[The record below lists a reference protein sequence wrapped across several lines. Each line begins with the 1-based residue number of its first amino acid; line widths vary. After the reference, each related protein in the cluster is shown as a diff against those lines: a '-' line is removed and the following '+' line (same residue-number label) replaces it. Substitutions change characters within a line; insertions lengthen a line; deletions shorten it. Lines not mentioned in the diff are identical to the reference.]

1 MQDKVKVVIVGGG
14 SAGWMTASFLSK
26 ALPDGVDISLIQS
39 ANIKTV
45 GVGEATF
52 SDIHL
57 FFEFLGLREED
68 WMLECNASYKV
79 GIRFV
84 DWNAERRNFYH
95 PFQRFELVQGWR
107 IVEWWLKLKS
117 NDVPADY
124 ACFSVPRICDAQR
137 SPRYLDGR
145 IFDSK
150 MDGHLGPNANGN
162 KALLLEDLHVQYP
175 YAYHFDANLL
185 SQFLL
190 GYAKKRGVREIVDDV
205 VDVRLAEDGSI
216 GSIHTKEHGQIE
228 GDLYIDCTG
237 FRGLLI
243 NQALKEPFSSF
254 SESLPCDSALAMQ
267 VPSDRRVEGINP
279 FTTATALSAGW
290 AWNIPLFHRIGTGYV
305 YSSAFLSREAAEEE
319 FRKHLGVRADGCN
332 ALHIK
337 MRVGRNRNSWVKNCV
352 AIGLSSGFVEPLQ
365 STGIFF
371 IHHGIE
377 QLVNYFPGKHCDEAN
392 RKSYNRVIGNCIDGV
407 REFLTLHYVASS
419 REDTR
424 FWKATKNELVVP
436 DELAERL
443 KLWEKRLPTDR
454 TINPNYHGFPGFSY
468 CLMLLGLGRQPKHS
482 LPALDYAPDQHALA
496 AFDQIGK
503 RTEHLLSTLPSLY
516 EYLTFRYGEGEPRSN
531 RDGKNDKG
539 IAA

>member
-1 MQDKVKVVIVGGG
+1 MRDKVKVVIVGGG
-14 SAGWMTASFLSK
+14 SAGWMSASFLSK
-26 ALPDGVDISLIQS
+26 ALADGVEISLIQS
-39 ANIKTV
+39 ANIKTI

-57 FFEFLGLREED
+57 FFEFLGLCEED
-68 WMLECNASYKV
+68 WMPECNASYKV
-79 GIRFV
+79 AIRFV

-107 IVEWWLKLKS
+107 IVEWWLKLKKD
-117 NDVPADY
+117 NVPADY
-124 ACFSVPRICDAQR
+124 ACFTVPRICDAQR

-150 MDGHLGPNANGN
+150 LNGHLGPSENGD
-162 KALLLEDLHVQYP
+162 KALLLEDLHMQYP

-185 SQFLL
+185 SQFLS
-190 GYAKKRGVREIVDDV
+190 GYAKKRGVREIIDEV
-205 VDVRLAEDGSI
+205 VDVSLAEDGSI
-216 GSIHTKEHGQIE
+216 RYVHTKEHGQIE

-243 NQALKEPFSSF
+243 NQALKEPFISF
-254 SESLPCDSALAMQ
+254 SESLPCDSAMATQ
-267 VPSDRRVEGINP
+267 VPSDGKKEGINP

-290 AWNIPLFHRIGTGYV
+290 AWDIPLFHRIGAGYV

-319 FRKHLGVRADGCN
+319 FRKHLGARAEACN
-332 ALHIK
+332 VSHIK
-337 MRVGRNRNSWVKNCV
+337 MRVGRNRNSWVKNCI

-392 RKSYNRVIGNCIDGV
+392 IKSYNRVIGNCIDGV

-419 REDTR
+419 RTDTR

-443 KLWEKRLPTDR
+443 KLWERRLPTDR
-454 TINPNYHGFPGFSY
+454 TINLNYHGFPGFSY
-468 CLMLLGLGRQPKHS
+468 CVMLLGLGRQPKHS
-482 LPALDYAPDQHALA
+482 LPALDHASDQPALA
-496 AFDQIGK
+496 VFDQISE
-503 RTEHLLSTLPSLY
+503 RTQHLLSTLPSLY
-516 EYLTFRYGEGEPRSN
+516 EYLTLKYGEGEASSN
-531 RDGKNDKG
+531 RDRKDDKG
-539 IAA
+539 VAA